1 MSEKK
6 RLLIVD
12 GNSILNR
19 AYYGIRPLSA
29 PDGTPTNAVYGFLN
43 ILLKYLEEET
53 PDYLGV
59 AFDLKAPTFRHK
71 MFDDYKAQRKPAP
84 DDFIV
89 QIPIM
94 KEVLSAMDCKC
105 IELEGYEADDII
117 GTVSKICDENDVS
130 CSILTGD
137 KDDLQLS
144 SDNTVVKLVVTRMGN
159 TTTTPYDYNAVI
171 EKFGVTPSE
180 CIDVKGLAGD
190 PSDNIPGVKGVG
202 EKTAVSLIEKYQSIE
217 NIYDKIDEIEVTNS
231 VRTKLK
237 NDKDMAFLSKKLA
250 TIIRDV
256 PIDFKFEDYK
266 FEEPDEKKLSEIF
279 IRLNF
284 KSFLKRLNLKGVA
297 EDERVIETISSD
309 CEKID
314 IIGAEIMLKD
324 ADSVYYYLNSGMDKM
339 YFSKDGKKV
348 CCCTCDDNFLKSFFE
363 NERISKLGYD
373 IKNDII
379 RLNDKNIKFNGI
391 GFDVLI
397 AAYINNP
404 TRTKYDLDILC
415 FDYLGMNMPSSNI
428 EEDGQI
434 SMDLGNEDSNDDAGV
449 LAAIIKLKN
458 FFEADIKKNEQEDL
472 YYKIELPLVE
482 VLADMQITGMY
493 VDKSELEKFGN
504 MLKSRIEV
512 ITSEIYDYAGEEFN
526 INSPKQ
532 LGNILFEKLSLPHG
546 KKTKSG
552 YSTNI
557 DVLNKLMGEHPIIE
571 DIMEYRTLT
580 KLNSTYVD
588 SLISIINPVTGR
600 IHSSFNQTVTA
611 TGRISSTEPNLQNIP
626 VRTDIGREI
635 RKMFTAEGD
644 NRVLVDA
651 DYSQIE
657 LRVLADISG
666 DENMCGAVRN
676 NIDIHRQTASQVF
689 DVPLDEVDSTMRF
702 RAKAVN
708 FGIVYGIGAFS
719 LAQDLKISRK
729 EADQYIKHYLEHY
742 PKVDEYMKNIVE
754 KAKEDGYVT
763 TMYNRRRYL
772 PELKASNKI
781 TQAFG
786 ERVAMNAPIQGT
798 AADIIKI
805 AMVNVYN
812 RLKREGLKS
821 KLVLQVHDELIVEAV
836 SDEKEAVERV
846 VREEMQN
853 AAKLKVPLI
862 VDLNVGHSW
871 YDTK

>member
-512 ITSEIYDYAGEEFN
+512 LTSEIYDYAGEEFN

-666 DENMCGAVRN
+666 DENMCGAFRN

-836 SDEKEAVERV
+836 SDEKEAVGRV

>member
-1 MSEKK
+1 M
-6 RLLIVD
+6 
-12 GNSILNR
+12 
-19 AYYGIRPLSA
+19 
-29 PDGTPTNAVYGFLN
+29 
-43 ILLKYLEEET
+43 
-53 PDYLGV
+53 
-59 AFDLKAPTFRHK
+59 
-71 MFDDYKAQRKPAP
+71 
-84 DDFIV
+84 
-89 QIPIM
+89 
-94 KEVLSAMDCKC
+94 
-105 IELEGYEADDII
+105 
-117 GTVSKICDENDVS
+117 
-130 CSILTGD
+130 
-137 KDDLQLS
+137 
-144 SDNTVVKLVVTRMGN
+144 
-159 TTTTPYDYNAVI
+159 
-171 EKFGVTPSE
+171 
-180 CIDVKGLAGD
+180 
-190 PSDNIPGVKGVG
+190 
-202 EKTAVSLIEKYQSIE
+202 
-217 NIYDKIDEIEVTNS
+217 
-231 VRTKLK
+231 
-237 NDKDMAFLSKKLA
+237 
-250 TIIRDV
+250 
-256 PIDFKFEDYK
+256 
-266 FEEPDEKKLSEIF
+266 
-279 IRLNF
+279 
-284 KSFLKRLNLKGVA
+284 
-297 EDERVIETISSD
+297 IETISSD

-314 IIGAEIMLKD
+314 ISGAEIMLKD

-339 YFSKDGKKV
+339 YFSIDSKKV

-404 TRTKYDLDILC
+404 TRTKNDLDILC
-415 FDYLGMNMPSSNI
+415 FDYLGMNMHSSNI

-512 ITSEIYDYAGEEFN
+512 LTSEIYDYAGEEFN

-588 SLISIINPVTGR
+588 SLISIINPSTGR

-666 DENMCGAVRN
+666 DENMCGAFRN

>member
-482 VLADMQITGMY
+482 VLADMY

-512 ITSEIYDYAGEEFN
+512 LTSEIYDYAGEEFN

-666 DENMCGAVRN
+666 DENMCGAFRN